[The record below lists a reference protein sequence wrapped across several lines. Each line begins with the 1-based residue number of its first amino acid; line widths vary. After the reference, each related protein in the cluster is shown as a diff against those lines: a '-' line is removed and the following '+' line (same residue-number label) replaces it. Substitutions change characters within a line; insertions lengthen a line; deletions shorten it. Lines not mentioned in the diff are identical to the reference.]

1 MDNQT
6 DQMVQLEIDAGL
18 AVVTLNRPQKLNC
31 FATAMHAQLRTGL
44 DRVERAIEGP
54 EAVRALVL
62 TGAGR
67 AFCAGQDLSERR
79 RGDSDPPPDLGESL
93 RRNTNPLVQT
103 IAALPVPVIAA
114 VNGVAA
120 GSGAN
125 LALACD
131 IVIAARSA
139 VFIQSFCRLG
149 LIPDAGGTWMLP
161 RLVGMARAKGLTFLG
176 ERLSAEQAAQ
186 WGLIW
191 QVVDDTELMTSV
203 LALAR
208 TLVTQPT
215 RGFALQKQAFAASLS
230 NSLADQVKLEAQL
243 QTLAGRTD
251 DYREGVASFFEK
263 RNPVFGGS

>member
-1 MDNQT
+1 MDTQT
-6 DQMVQLEIDAGL
+6 DQMVKLDIDAGV

-31 FATAMHAQLRTGL
+31 FSAAMHAQLRTGL

-54 EAVRALVL
+54 EAVRALVF

-79 RGDSDPPPDLGESL
+79 RGEHDPPPDLGESL
-93 RRNTNPLVQT
+93 RRNYNPLVQ
-103 IAALPVPVIAA
+103 AVSALPVPVIAA

-139 VFIQSFCRLG
+139 VFIQPFCRLG

-161 RLVGMARAKGLTFLG
+161 RLVGMARAKGLIFLG

-191 QVVDDTELMTSV
+191 QVVDDTELMPSV

-208 TLVTQPT
+208 ELAGQPT
-215 RGFALQKQAFAASLS
+215 RGFALQKQALAASLS
-230 NSLADQVKLEAQL
+230 NCLADQLELEAQL
-243 QTLAGRTD
+243 QTRAGRTD
-251 DYREGVASFFEK
+251 DYREAVAGFFEK
-263 RNPVFGGS
+263 RNPVFSGR